1 MWLFTAL
8 SLAAPPTDAPAV
20 PPPEPIDV
28 AALFEGLPGEGLTR
42 CRSEQPD
49 VAYLSHRYTGGPQ
62 PYPGMVVRSSRL
74 FIDGELVEAIQ
85 EREGEAP
92 AARAIRIEVVPSEV
106 VSPARQAGVL
116 VTTSQRV
123 RLSRADGSPL
133 AGKPVLE
140 LVWDC
145 ETALH
150 PPRP

>member
-62 PYPGMVVRSSRL
+62 PYPGMVVRSGDDVPAGAAVEGRRQPSRW
-74 FIDGELVEAIQ
+74 E
-85 EREGEAP
+85 
-92 AARAIRIEVVPSEV
+92 ARAGVGVGLRDRPAPTQALIGDHELHVPWTR
-106 VSPARQAGVL
+106 PRDTLGL
-116 VTTSQRV
+116 VQ
-123 RLSRADGSPL
+123 
-133 AGKPVLE
+133 
-140 LVWDC
+140 
-145 ETALH
+145 
-150 PPRP
+150 